1 MQEFQIA
8 TKNRRLS
15 AFFIDD
21 IVISLFLIVIFF
33 DQLANIKEPIELSI
47 FLQKNFFSFVLL
59 RVLYHTFFIWQNG
72 MTLGKMFLKIRVV
85 EIESATTPS
94 LSVAFIRAM
103 LRVVSETIFYIGYLM
118 AYFNPLAQTLHDK
131 IAKTVVVDV

>member
-33 DQLANIKEPIELSI
+33 DQLANIKEPIALSL

-59 RVLYHTFFIWQNG
+59 RVLYHTFFVWQNG

-118 AYFNPLAQTLHDK
+118 AYFSPLAQTLHDK

>member
-1 MQEFQIA
+1 
-8 TKNRRLS
+8 
-15 AFFIDD
+15 
-21 IVISLFLIVIFF
+21 
-33 DQLANIKEPIELSI
+33 
-47 FLQKNFFSFVLL
+47 
-59 RVLYHTFFIWQNG
+59 
-72 MTLGKMFLKIRVV
+72 MTVGKMLLKIRVV

>member
-8 TKNRRLS
+8 TKGKRLS

-33 DQLANIKEPIELSI
+33 DQLTNIKEPIELSI

-85 EIESATTPS
+85 EIETANTPS
-94 LSVAFIRAM
+94 FSIAFIRAM

-118 AYFNPLAQTLHDK
+118 AYFNPLAQTLNDK

>member
-21 IVISLFLIVIFF
+21 IVISIFLIVIFF
-33 DQLANIKEPIELSI
+33 DQLANIKEPMELSI

-72 MTLGKMFLKIRVV
+72 MTLGKMLLKIRVV